1 MWVSLCDE
9 YDYVM
14 KYNVFVMN
22 LWFIVIWTLSWY
34 PLKES
39 RLRTNW
45 PKFSPPVFFAL
56 LWWVRKVSPPSKA
69 EPLISWLSLA
79 LCSQECL
86 YIRYHFIFLLH
97 LSYFYWSIVDLKCC
111 FSFICTAEWFSLFFN
126 FYFYFILLYS
136 TVLVLPY
143 IDMNQPRVYMSFQS
157 WTPLPPSTPYHL
169 SGSSP
174 CTSPKHPVSCIEHR
188 LVIRFLHDSIHVSMP
203 FSQIIPPSPS
213 PSESKSPFYTSV
225 SLLLSHMPHVL

>member
-1 MWVSLCDE
+1 MT
-9 YDYVM
+9 
-14 KYNVFVMN
+14 N
-22 LWFIVIWTLSWY
+22 TLSWY

-86 YIRYHFIFLLH
+86 YIRYHFLFLLH

-111 FSFICTAEWFSLFFN
+111 FSFICTAEWFSLFLI
-126 FYFYFILLYS
+126 FIFTLFCF
-136 TVLVLPY
+136 TVLYWFCHTLTWISHGCTWVSNPEPPSHLPPHIISLDHPRTPAPSILY
-143 IDMNQPRVYMSFQS
+143 PVSNIDWQFISYLIVYMFQCHS
-157 WTPLPPSTPYHL
+157 PKSSHPLPLPQSL
-169 SGSSP
+169 KD
-174 CTSPKHPVSCIEHR
+174 C
-188 LVIRFLHDSIHVSMP
+188 SIHLCLFCCLAYRV
-203 FSQIIPPSPS
+203 II
-213 PSESKSPFYTSV
+213 TI
-225 SLLLSHMPHVL
+225 SL